1 MSTANAQVRYRT
13 SCIRSRIIKLPA
25 EFIEYIREDGI
36 ILSSDDPSAAA
47 DDDDDD
53 WEPTSNAFAPPRP
66 EEPEQ
71 DSDSEDDDEDSGAS
85 RLPPN
90 QRFPELHQKI
100 KDTIS
105 ELGGEVAP
113 KLNWSSPRDAA
124 WISPHQNTVKCT
136 SPNDIYLLL
145 KSSNF
150 ITHDLDHAFDG
161 TVATTAT
168 ATTSPSSNGAG
179 ASGSGLGFQPVLV
192 LRSFFTPH
200 QALEFRCFVKQ
211 RSLVAIAQRDL
222 NHYNF
227 LQRLRPA
234 ITARA
239 KDLFD
244 SRLRFTFPDGN
255 FVFDVYIPEVHSLDD
270 SGSDSEDDDPGRKL
284 GKARLIDIN
293 PWAPRTDTL
302 LFGWDELLALH
313 VPNPMIGV
321 AGTGVEDGVVRLHI
335 GGGPRPDENETE
347 TEGETEEDEDED
359 YEPELRLVDKD
370 DPAAYNFSSPQYS
383 AHKLPKEVVDA
394 SASGAGGLRE
404 FAQQWNEMLNRRR

>member
-1 MSTANAQVRYRT
+1 MSMANVQVRYRT
-13 SCIRSRIIKLPA
+13 SCIRSRIIKLPP
-25 EFIEYIREDGI
+25 EFIQYIREDGI

-53 WEPTSNAFAPPRP
+53 WEPTSNAFAPPRSD
-66 EEPEQ
+66 EPEQ
-71 DSDSEDDDEDSGAS
+71 DSDSEDDDEDSAPS

-100 KDTIS
+100 QDTIT

-161 TVATTAT
+161 TVATT
-168 ATTSPSSNGAG
+168 TTSSSSNGTAV
-179 ASGSGLGFQPVLV
+179 SGLGFQPVLV

-270 SGSDSEDDDPGRKL
+270 SDDDDDDPGRKL

-293 PWAPRTDTL
+293 PWAPRTETL

-321 AGTGVEDGVVRLHI
+321 AGTGVEDGVVRLRI
-335 GGGPRPDENETE
+335 GDGPLPGGGGEGET
-347 TEGETEEDEDED
+347 TEEETEEDEDEED

>member
-1 MSTANAQVRYRT
+1 M
-13 SCIRSRIIKLPA
+13 
-25 EFIEYIREDGI
+25 
-36 ILSSDDPSAAA
+36 
-47 DDDDDD
+47 
-53 WEPTSNAFAPPRP
+53 
-66 EEPEQ
+66 
-71 DSDSEDDDEDSGAS
+71 
-85 RLPPN
+85 
-90 QRFPELHQKI
+90 
-100 KDTIS
+100 
-105 ELGGEVAP
+105 
-113 KLNWSSPRDAA
+113 
-124 WISPHQNTVKCT
+124 KCT

-145 KSSNF
+145 KSSAF
-150 ITHDLDHAFDG
+150 ITHDLEHAFDG
-161 TVATTAT
+161 TVNTTPAST
-168 ATTSPSSNGAG
+168 SNGTTT
-179 ASGSGLGFQPVLV
+179 SGSGLGFQPVLV
-192 LRSFFTPH
+192 LRTFFTPH

-227 LQRLRPA
+227 LQRFRPA
-234 ITARA
+234 IISRA

-255 FVFDVYIPEVHSLDD
+255 FVFDIYIPEVHSLDD
-270 SGSDSEDDDPGRKL
+270 DDDDDPDKKL

-321 AGTGVEDGVVRLHI
+321 AGTGIEDGVVRLRI
-335 GGGPRPDENETE
+335 GGGEENAATPDEE
-347 TEGETEEDEDED
+347 ETEEETEEEEEAD
-359 YEPELRLVDKD
+359 YEPELRLVEKD

>member
-1 MSTANAQVRYRT
+1 M
-13 SCIRSRIIKLPA
+13 
-25 EFIEYIREDGI
+25 
-36 ILSSDDPSAAA
+36 
-47 DDDDDD
+47 
-53 WEPTSNAFAPPRP
+53 
-66 EEPEQ
+66 
-71 DSDSEDDDEDSGAS
+71 
-85 RLPPN
+85 
-90 QRFPELHQKI
+90 
-100 KDTIS
+100 
-105 ELGGEVAP
+105 
-113 KLNWSSPRDAA
+113 
-124 WISPHQNTVKCT
+124 KCT

-161 TVATTAT
+161 TVAPSTTTNGSAAT
-168 ATTSPSSNGAG
+168 SV
-179 ASGSGLGFQPVLV
+179 SGLGFQPVLV

-227 LQRLRPA
+227 LLRMRPA
-234 ITARA
+234 IVARA

-255 FVFDVYIPEVHSLDD
+255 FVFDIYIPEVHSLDD
-270 SGSDSEDDDPGRKL
+270 SDDEDNDDPGKKL

-321 AGTGVEDGVVRLHI
+321 AGSTGVEEEVVRLRI
-335 GGGPRPDENETE
+335 GGDNAAARDETE
-347 TEGETEEDEDED
+347 TEEETEEEEED
-359 YEPELRLVDKD
+359 YEPELRIVEKD

-394 SASGAGGLRE
+394 STSGAGGLRE
-404 FAQQWNEMLNRRR
+404 FAQQWNEMMNRRR

>member
-1 MSTANAQVRYRT
+1 MD
-13 SCIRSRIIKLPA
+13 
-25 EFIEYIREDGI
+25 E
-36 ILSSDDPSAAA
+36 
-47 DDDDDD
+47 
-53 WEPTSNAFAPPRP
+53 P
-66 EEPEQ
+66 EE
-71 DSDSEDDDEDSGAS
+71 DSGSEDDEESAPS

-90 QRFPELHQKI
+90 QRFPGLHQKI
-100 KDTIS
+100 KDTIK

-161 TVATTAT
+161 TVN
-168 ATTSPSSNGAG
+168 TTSTSSTNGTAG
-179 ASGSGLGFQPVLV
+179 SNSGLGFQPVLV

-234 ITARA
+234 ITARV

-255 FVFDVYIPEVHSLDD
+255 FTFDVYIPEVHSLDD
-270 SGSDSEDDDPGRKL
+270 SDDENDDPGKKL

-302 LFGWDELLALH
+302 LFGWDELLELH

-321 AGTGVEDGVVRLHI
+321 AGTGIEDGVVRLRI
-335 GGGPRPDENETE
+335 GGAEDNTGTVGDEA
-347 TEGETEEDEDED
+347 ETEEETEEEEED
-359 YEPELRLVDKD
+359 YEPELRLVEKD

-394 SASGAGGLRE
+394 STSGAGGLRE